1 MIARLQQHRYLSYL
15 IHLLFWA
22 LLLLLPVFMEGGR
35 PRFRDDTMKYRML
48 VNNLSLMILF
58 YWNAGILYYQVYLR
72 KGLLY
77 YFVSVIFSVII
88 LSYAGSVLTSSIIG
102 PEKVRAHWPEHRF
115 LPEKGM
121 TEPLPRPRPVFF
133 HYPFYLAVLAA
144 SFSYSAIREHNR
156 KEKLQRERETELLKN
171 ELILLRSQISP
182 HFLFN
187 ILNSLVSLARKK
199 SDLLEPSLIHLSAL
213 MRYSLYDDSN
223 GRIPLKRELGYLDT
237 YIQLQLLRFGDELS
251 LDMTMPAASEGDEIE
266 PMLLIPFVENAFKHG
281 VGADDAAHI
290 RIDLSLS
297 DGKLRFVV
305 ENKIAITGRKDES
318 SGIGLKNVKRR
329 LELLYP
335 QKHDLS
341 ITKEEDLF
349 RVELKL
355 ILIS

>member
-22 LLLLLPVFMEGGR
+22 LLLLFPVFMDSGR
-35 PRFRDDTMKYRML
+35 PRFRGDIMKYRML

-58 YWNAGILYYQVYLR
+58 YWNAGILFHQVYLR

-77 YFVSVIFSVII
+77 YLVAVIFSMII
-88 LSYAGSVLTSSIIG
+88 LSYAGSALTNSIIG
-102 PEKVRAHWPEHRF
+102 PEKVKASWAERGFMPEREMAV
-115 LPEKGM
+115 P
-121 TEPLPRPRPVFF
+121 PRPRPAFF

-156 KEKLQRERETELLKN
+156 KEKLQSERETELLKN

-187 ILNSLVSLARKK
+187 ILNSMVSLARKK

-213 MRYSLYDDSN
+213 MRYSLYDDNN
-223 GRIPLKRELGYLDT
+223 GRIPLERELNYLDT
-237 YIQLQLLRFGDELS
+237 YIQLQLLRFGDQLS
-251 LDMTMPAASEGDEIE
+251 LDMTIPAASENDEIE

-281 VGADDAAHI
+281 VGADDTAHI

-297 DGKLRFVV
+297 AGKLRFVV
-305 ENKIAITGRKDES
+305 ENKIAVTGRKDES

-335 QKHDLS
+335 QKHDLL
-341 ITKEEDLF
+341 ITKKEDLF

-355 ILIS
+355 ILI